1 MPDAT
6 KNQISSKAP
15 KDNLHA
21 ALLAGL
27 GLPSAS
33 HDALYWTSLNRTPP
47 NCNERAPREIKEEE
61 DFPPTDNAHVAY
73 ISGGQFL
80 IPFFTFDMLRR
91 AASVTDGN
99 AFFGDYCPEEA
110 RSLSGKGFDL
120 SLQYAREAED
130 AAKTLDG
137 LNIVAEDLLLAAFL
151 GKSAQRLHAAAHAPS
166 EDESAAA
173 LARLAL
179 RLLCDCD
186 DAGAA
191 RRRIEDFK
199 ARLDAITKGAGI

>member
-1 MPDAT
+1 MRNTAYEPA
-6 KNQISSKAP
+6 IVSR
-15 KDNLHA
+15 A

-27 GLPSAS
+27 GLPVGPRQ
-33 HDALYWTSLNRTPP
+33 ALHRTSLNRTPP
-47 NCNERAPREIKEEE
+47 NCTERAPSGAPAP
-61 DFPPTDNAHVAY
+61 DDDDLPPVEAAHIAY
-73 ISGGQFL
+73 VSGGRFP
-80 IPFFTFDMLRR
+80 IPWFVFDMLRR

-99 AFFGDYCPEEA
+99 AFFGDYRPADA
-110 RSLSGKGFDL
+110 RKTSRETFDL

-151 GKSAQRLHAAAHAPS
+151 GKSAARLDAAAHAPS
-166 EDESAAA
+166 GKESMDG

-186 DAGAA
+186 DARTA
-191 RRRIEDFK
+191 RNRIEDFK
-199 ARLDAITKGAGI
+199 ARLDALAEGAGI